1 MPYLF
6 IFRLTE
12 PIFNLPCQS
21 LLTAFKMSDILCSIT
36 YMAREHTVY
45 NCLRNLRQEKKITQ
59 EQLAKSVGVS
69 RQTICSMEKGDYIPS
84 LSLALLIAQFFN
96 HPVEHV
102 FQLKRVCE

>member
-1 MPYLF
+1 
-6 IFRLTE
+6 
-12 PIFNLPCQS
+12 
-21 LLTAFKMSDILCSIT
+21 MSDILSNIT

>member
-1 MPYLF
+1 
-6 IFRLTE
+6 
-12 PIFNLPCQS
+12 
-21 LLTAFKMSDILCSIT
+21 
-36 YMAREHTVY
+36 MAQTHTVY

-69 RQTICSMEKGDYIPS
+69 RQTICSMEKGDYVPS
-84 LSLALLIAQFFN
+84 LSLALLISQFFN